1 MCFRG
6 RVSSAT
12 LAFGAS
18 ILVFAGLLGA
28 LYFMQRHGGDT
39 SAPGGELM
47 VYCAPA
53 VKVPVEA
60 IRDRYRALTGTAVRI
75 QFSPSQSILTSAE
88 IARRGDLFIPA
99 DDSYTETARKKNL
112 IDESIPLLKMRA
124 VIVVKKGN
132 PKRIKGL
139 GDLSR
144 DGVRTVLAGEAAA
157 IGALLK
163 RELDK
168 TGAWEA
174 LAKKATFVGSVSEAA
189 SAVTISADAS
199 ILWLSMLPQFPG
211 LESVEDPA
219 LAGVTAHVSVS
230 VLKSSTQP
238 TAALRFARFVAAS
251 DQGLSVFEQNGY
263 ETEAGD
269 AWEAEPRITLF
280 AGAMLRPAIETTLN
294 EFEARE
300 GAHVTRVY
308 NGCGI
313 LVAQMRAAEKSM
325 PDGYFACDRSF
336 MAQVADLYLDAR
348 DVSTNRLVILV
359 PKGNPLN
366 IKTMRDL
373 VRPGLKVGVGH
384 EKQCALGQLTATTFK
399 MTGLLD
405 QAMKNVKVQAPSGDM
420 LVNQLL
426 TGSLDAVVA
435 YVSNAA
441 AAADK
446 LDAIPVDVP
455 CAQATQP
462 LAVAK
467 NSKHRRA
474 TERLMAALAAPVSR
488 ARFLELGFGWKGK

>member
-1 MCFRG
+1 VNHFAG
-6 RVSSAT
+6 RVSAAV
-12 LAFGAS
+12 LAFAAS
-18 ILVFAGLLGA
+18 ILIVAGLLGA
-28 LYFMQRHGGDT
+28 LYFMKPSTGGAN
-39 SAPGGELM
+39 SPGGELM

-60 IRDRYRALTGTAVRI
+60 IRDQYQALTGTPVRI

-99 DDSYTETARKKNL
+99 DDSYTATARKKNL
-112 IDESIPLLKMRA
+112 IDESIPLLKMHA

-132 PKRIKGL
+132 PKQIKGL
-139 GDLSR
+139 SDLSR
-144 DGVRTVLAGEAAA
+144 EGVRTVLAGEAAA
-157 IGALLK
+157 IGALVK
-163 RELDK
+163 RELELN
-168 TGAWEA
+168 GAWDA

-189 SAVTISADAS
+189 SAATISADAS
-199 ILWLSMLPQFPG
+199 IVWNSMLPQFPALEG
-211 LESVEDPA
+211 LEDAA
-219 LAGVTAHVSVS
+219 LAGVQAHVSVS
-230 VLKSSTQP
+230 VLKFSAQP
-238 TAALRFARFVAAS
+238 TAALRFARFLAAG
-251 DQGLSVFEQNGY
+251 DKGLGVFAKNGY

-269 AWEAEPRITLF
+269 EWEAEPQLTLF

-300 GAHVTRVY
+300 GVRVTRVY

-313 LVAQMRAAEKSM
+313 LVAQMRAGENAV
-325 PDGYFACDRSF
+325 PDGYFACDSSF
-336 MAQVADLYLDAR
+336 MKQVADLYLDAR

-366 IKTMRDL
+366 IKTMKDL

-405 QAMKNVKVQAPSGDM
+405 QAMKNVKVQAPTGDM

-435 YVSNAA
+435 YASNASA
-441 AAADK
+441 AAEK

-467 NSKHRRA
+467 NSKHRRT
-474 TERLMAALAAPVSR
+474 TERLTEALSSPASR
-488 ARFLELGFGWKGK
+488 ARFEALGFGWKR